1 MAVNT
6 RQVALSTS
14 PTLLVQADSDGC
26 TVYLHVQNTVYLGAA
41 GVTTSTGLRL
51 DSAAGPL
58 VIQLREN
65 DALYAVVGS
74 GTPTVTLM
82 TVGN

>member
-1 MAVNT
+1 MAVST
-6 RQVALSTS
+6 RQVELSTS
-14 PTLLVQADSDGC
+14 PTLLVQSDSDGC
-26 TVYLHVQNTVYLGAA
+26 TVYLHVKNTVYLGAA
-41 GVTTSTGLRL
+41 GVTSSTGLRL
-51 DSAAGPL
+51 DTADGL
-58 VIQLREN
+58 QVIQLREN